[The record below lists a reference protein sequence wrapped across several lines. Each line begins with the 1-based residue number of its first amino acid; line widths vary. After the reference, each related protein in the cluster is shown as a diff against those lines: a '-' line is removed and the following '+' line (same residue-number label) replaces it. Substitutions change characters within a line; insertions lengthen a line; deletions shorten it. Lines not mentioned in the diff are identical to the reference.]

1 MLSFYQ
7 FHLGEKMKQIILII
21 ILSFVLFSCSKEESD
36 DSATTEL
43 EGTWETDCYQYS
55 NSQYNKKT
63 IVVSGKNYTY
73 TSVYYSSSKCATV
86 EDKWVSTLT
95 SLAIGDAMFFS
106 TYGSSG
112 GYGHQFT
119 AYHNSTKLEWQS
131 AGSVSWANTNSYC
144 GLSNWVINVA
154 QDVSGKTCGSSTEW
168 SSGITL
174 YGLYLLDGTKL
185 LPSISSSSYPSSV
198 STEVSNTFNKK

>member
-1 MLSFYQ
+1 
-7 FHLGEKMKQIILII
+7 MKNIIAII
-21 ILSFVLFSCSKEESD
+21 ILSLILFGCGEKEESD

-43 EGTWETDCYQYS
+43 EGTWATDCYQYS

-73 TSVYYSSSKCATV
+73 TSEYYSSSKCATV
-86 EDKWVSTLT
+86 EDKWVYTLT
-95 SLAIGDAMFFS
+95 SLVIGAEMTF
-106 TYGSSG
+106 SSG
-112 GYGHQFT
+112 GSGHRFT
-119 AYHNSTKLEWQS
+119 TYHNSTKLEWQS
-131 AGSVSWANTNSYC
+131 ASSVSWANNNSYC
-144 GLSNWVINVA
+144 GISNWVINVA

-185 LPSISSSSYPSSV
+185 LPSISSSSYPSGV
-198 STEVSNTFNKK
+198 STADSSTFIKK

>member
-1 MLSFYQ
+1 
-7 FHLGEKMKQIILII
+7 MKHIISII
-21 ILSFVLFSCSKEESD
+21 ILSFVLFSCTIEEESD

-73 TSVYYSSSKCATV
+73 TSEYYSSSKCATV

-95 SLAIGDAMFFS
+95 SLAIGDAMTF
-106 TYGSSG
+106 SSG
-112 GYGHQFT
+112 GSGHQFT
-119 AYHNSTKLEWQS
+119 TYHNSTKLEWGN

-144 GLSNWVINVA
+144 GISNWVINVA

-185 LPSISSSSYPSSV
+185 LPSQSSSSYPSSV
-198 STEVSNTFNKK
+198 STAVSNTYNKK

>member
-1 MLSFYQ
+1 
-7 FHLGEKMKQIILII
+7 MKNFLLII
-21 ILSFVLFSCSKEESD
+21 ILSFTLFSCGIKEESD

-95 SLAIGDAMFFS
+95 SLAIGDAMTF
-106 TYGSSG
+106 SSG
-112 GYGHQFT
+112 GSGHRFT
-119 AYHNSTKLEWQS
+119 SYHNSTKLEWQS

-144 GLSNWVINVA
+144 GISNWVINVA

-168 SSGITL
+168 SSGITI
-174 YGLYLLDGTKL
+174 YGLYILDGNKFM
-185 LPSISSSSYPSSV
+185 PSYDEDSYPSSV
-198 STEVSNTFNKK
+198 SSADSNTFIKQ

>member
-7 FHLGEKMKQIILII
+7 LHVRERMKHIISII
-21 ILSFVLFSCSKEESD
+21 ILSLVLFSCAKEESD

-43 EGTWETDCYQYS
+43 EGTWVTDCYQYS

-63 IVVSGKNYTY
+63 IVVSGKNFTY
-73 TSVYYSSSKCATV
+73 TSEYYSSSKCATV

-95 SLAIGDAMFFS
+95 SLAIGTAMTS
-106 TYGSSG
+106 VSYGSSG
-112 GYGHQFT
+112 GYGHEFT
-119 AYHNSTKLEWQS
+119 AYHNSTKLEWQN

-144 GLSNWVINVA
+144 GISNWVINVA

-168 SSGITL
+168 SSGITI
-174 YGLYLLDGTKL
+174 YGLYILDGNKFM
-185 LPSISSSSYPSSV
+185 PSYDEDSYPSSV
-198 STEVSNTFNKK
+198 SSADSNTFIKQ

>member
-1 MLSFYQ
+1 MN
-7 FHLGEKMKQIILII
+7 
-21 ILSFVLFSCSKEESD
+21 
-36 DSATTEL
+36 
-43 EGTWETDCYQYS
+43 CYQYS
-55 NSQYNKKT
+55 SSQYAKKT
-63 IVVSGKNYTY
+63 VVVSGTNYTATY
-73 TSVYYSSSKCATV
+73 EYYSDSSCATV

-144 GLSNWVINVA
+144 GISNWVINVA

-185 LPSISSSSYPSSV
+185 LPSQSSSSYPSSV

>member
-1 MLSFYQ
+1 
-7 FHLGEKMKQIILII
+7 MKNFLLII
-21 ILSFVLFSCSKEESD
+21 ILSLILFSCGEKEESD

-43 EGTWETDCYQYS
+43 EGTWVTDCYQYS

-73 TSVYYSSSKCATV
+73 TSEYYSSSKCATV
-86 EDKWVSTLT
+86 EDKWVYTLT
-95 SLAIGDAMFFS
+95 SLAIGDAMTF
-106 TYGSSG
+106 SSG
-112 GYGHQFT
+112 GSGHRFT
-119 AYHNSTKLEWQS
+119 SYHNSTKLEWQS

-144 GLSNWVINVA
+144 GISNWVINVA

-174 YGLYLLDGTKL
+174 YGLYLLDGTKF
-185 LPSISSSSYPSSV
+185 LPSQSSSSYPTSV
-198 STEVSNTFNKK
+198 STEVSNTYNKK

>member
-36 DSATTEL
+36 DSGTTEL
-43 EGTWETDCYQYS
+43 EGKWETDCYQYS
-55 NSQYNKKT
+55 NSQHNKKT
-63 IVVSGKNYTY
+63 IVVSETNYTY
-73 TSVYYSSSKCATV
+73 TSEYYSSSKCATV
-86 EDKWVSTLT
+86 EDKWVYTLT
-95 SLAIGDAMFFS
+95 SLAIGAEMTF
-106 TYGSSG
+106 SSG
-112 GYGHQFT
+112 GSGHRFT
-119 AYHNSTKLEWQS
+119 TYHNSTKLEWQS
-131 AGSVSWANTNSYC
+131 ASSVSWANNNSYC
-144 GLSNWVINVA
+144 GISNWVINVA

-185 LPSISSSSYPSSV
+185 LPSQSSSSYPSSV
-198 STEVSNTFNKK
+198 STEVSNTYNKK

>member
-1 MLSFYQ
+1 
-7 FHLGEKMKQIILII
+7 MKNFLLII
-21 ILSFVLFSCSKEESD
+21 ILSLILFSCGEKEESD

-43 EGTWETDCYQYS
+43 EGTWVTDCYQYS

-73 TSVYYSSSKCATV
+73 TSEYYSSSKCATV
-86 EDKWVSTLT
+86 EDKWVYTLT
-95 SLAIGDAMFFS
+95 SLAIGDAMTF
-106 TYGSSG
+106 SSG
-112 GYGHQFT
+112 GSGHRFT
-119 AYHNSTKLEWQS
+119 SYHNSTKLEWQN

-144 GLSNWVINVA
+144 GISNWVINVA

-185 LPSISSSSYPSSV
+185 LPSQSSSSYPSSV
-198 STEVSNTFNKK
+198 STEVSNTYNKK

>member
-1 MLSFYQ
+1 
-7 FHLGEKMKQIILII
+7 MKNILLII
-21 ILSFVLFSCSKEESD
+21 ILTLILFSCGEKEESD

-43 EGTWETDCYQYS
+43 EGTWATDCYQYS

-63 IVVSGKNYTY
+63 VVVSGKNYTY
-73 TSVYYSSSKCATV
+73 TSEYYSSSKCTTV
-86 EDKWVSTLT
+86 EDKWVYTLT
-95 SLAIGDAMFFS
+95 SLAIGAEMTF
-106 TYGSSG
+106 SSG
-112 GYGHQFT
+112 GAGHRFT
-119 AYHNSTKLEWQS
+119 TYHNSTKLEWQN

-144 GLSNWVINVA
+144 GISNWVINVA

-198 STEVSNTFNKK
+198 STEVSNTYNKK

>member
-1 MLSFYQ
+1 M
-7 FHLGEKMKQIILII
+7 
-21 ILSFVLFSCSKEESD
+21 LFSCGEKEESD

-63 IVVSGKNYTY
+63 IVVSGKNFTY
-73 TSVYYSSSKCATV
+73 TSEYYSSSKCATV
-86 EDKWVSTLT
+86 EDKWVYTLT
-95 SLAIGDAMFFS
+95 SLAIGAEMTF
-106 TYGSSG
+106 SSG
-112 GYGHQFT
+112 GSGHRFT
-119 AYHNSTKLEWQS
+119 TYHNSTKLEWQS

-144 GLSNWVINVA
+144 GISNWVINVA

-185 LPSISSSSYPSSV
+185 LPSQSPSSYPSSV
-198 STEVSNTFNKK
+198 STEVSNTYNKK